1 MDEIVRSAYED
12 EVVIK
17 VMHAYKHRYKTI
29 GIDEFEKPISLSSH
43 LVEELTSPVALTT
56 AVIGL
61 INVETKIAT
70 AIGQRF
76 GPGRKP
82 EASQ

>member
-12 EVVIK
+12 EVVTK
-17 VMHAYKHRYKTI
+17 VMHAYKLRNKTI
-29 GIDEFEKPISLSSH
+29 GMDEFEKPIRLSLQ
-43 LVEELTSPVALTT
+43 LVEDLTSPVALTT